1 MAHTHI
7 FADLQKK
14 ITRLNLLA
22 LSLVSVSACAAL
34 LVSACAET
42 AEEDLEGDEADKGFY
57 QAASVWPS
65 FNIPVCW
72 ENMAAVSEQDR
83 LVVRTAIAQTWASV
97 LPFDFS
103 GWGQCDAGSQGIRI
117 LANDENP
124 HVKELGNK
132 INGVQNGMVLNF
144 TYQNFSKEGC
154 LQSEQTRVACNY
166 IVAVH
171 EFGHALGLAH
181 EQNRP
186 DTPAQCKD
194 APQGSD
200 GDVMVGDW
208 DAESTMNYC
217 NPTWMNFGELSE
229 GDVQTI
235 LVAYA
240 SLMLPNSAQAPRR
253 PRNLTVTARDNKS
266 VRIKWEGVNSIESLY
281 RVERMKRVNN
291 SWDLRTVVGV
301 VRSPQLKML
310 DEKKRGTYRY
320 RVRAENSA
328 GISEWSD
335 WQRIDQ

>member
-1 MAHTHI
+1 MSQRSSLHVQAER
-7 FADLQKK
+7 A
-14 ITRLNLLA
+14 RLSALLLA
-22 LSLVSVSACAAL
+22 LLSVSVSAVAL
-34 LVSACAET
+34 ISACAET
-42 AEEDLEGDEADKGFY
+42 EEEDATGEEVDKGFY
-57 QAASVWPS
+57 LSASVWPS
-65 FNIPVCW
+65 FSVPVCW
-72 ENMAAVSEQDR
+72 ENMAAVSDQDR
-83 LVVRTAIAQTWASV
+83 LVVQTAIAQTWASV

-144 TYQNFSKEGC
+144 TYQNFSKDAC
-154 LQSEQTRVACNY
+154 LQSEQTRVACTY

-194 APQGSD
+194 APQGED

-208 DAESTMNYC
+208 DSDSTMNYC
-217 NPTWMNFGELSE
+217 NPSWMNFGQLSE

-240 SLMLPNSAQAPRR
+240 PLMLPNSAQAPRR
-253 PRNLTVTARDNKS
+253 PRNLTITPRNNNS
-266 VRIKWEGVNSIESLY
+266 VRLKWEGVNSIESLY
-281 RVERMKRVNN
+281 RVERMTRVNN
-291 SWDLRTVVGV
+291 SWGVRTTVGV

-310 DEKKRGTYRY
+310 DESKRGSYRY

-328 GISEWSD
+328 GVSEWSD
-335 WQRIDQ
+335 WQRVDL